1 MAILNNTQVVDRT
14 TAIERIPF
22 KNGLIGALDLYR
34 TEQVRTDVVTFDVR
48 ENNFAIL
55 DDHLRNVAQKNSTE
69 DAPFK
74 VHTLPVPHLS

>member
-34 TEQVRTDVVTFDVR
+34 TEQIRCYVLYLSDVVSIIRKLYSIATFV
-48 ENNFAIL
+48 
-55 DDHLRNVAQKNSTE
+55 LRLKFCGIIPYLFFSSLA
-69 DAPFK
+69 F
-74 VHTLPVPHLS
+74 